1 MKTMFGVV
9 ASTAFAAGL
18 IAGVFARNLIPLAHA
33 ASSDRIIF
41 VDSDS
46 EIVTKCN
53 FDKTIV
59 KGFRSYYMCV
69 RN

>member
-1 MKTMFGVV
+1 MKMTLGVV

-18 IAGVFARNLIPLAHA
+18 IAGAFGGNLISLARA
-33 ASSDRIIF
+33 ASDRVILIET
-41 VDSDS
+41 DS
-46 EIVTKCN
+46 EIATKCN

-59 KGFRSYYMCV
+59 KGPKYYACV